1 MIDIKLKKEA
11 QHRRRMRLVNKA
23 LMVAPDKLQS
33 FGRDFKKIWREAYLE
48 YQVKEGLATPE
59 TVLDF
64 EAKKKLRKTISTKSS
79 IQATLGAVLIRNG
92 ERYNFGVVCE
102 RKVTTEFVEYLVD
115 QLQAESSDFGDF
127 KYHLSGTGV
136 GVEAVS
142 DTALG
147 TPIGTA
153 REVGTQA
160 EGATAEIY
168 RSVATIAY
176 VATLAVTEHAIF
188 NEAYVDAQDNGI
200 LLDRSVFAAINVVN
214 GDSIEMTY
222 ELTVQDEA

>member
-1 MIDIKLKKEA
+1 MIDINLKKEA
-11 QHRRRMRLVNKA
+11 QHRRRMRLVNKV
-23 LMVAPDKLQS
+23 LMVLPDKVQS
-33 FGRDFKKIWREAYLE
+33 FGRDFRKIWREAYME
-48 YQVKEGLATPE
+48 YQVKEGI
-59 TVLDF
+59 VQV
-64 EAKKKLRKTISTKSS
+64 KKDKLSRTISSKSS

-92 ERYNFGVVCE
+92 ERYNFGTICE
-102 RKVTTEFVEYLVD
+102 RKVTTEFVEFLVD
-115 QLQAESSDFGDF
+115 QLQTETSAIGDF

-136 GVEAVS
+136 GAEAVS

-176 VATLAVTEHAIF
+176 TDTYAVTEHAIF
-188 NEAYVDAQDNGI
+188 NEAYAAAQADGI
-200 LLDRSVFAAINVVN
+200 LLDRSVFAAINVVDA
-214 GDSIEMTY
+214 DSVEYTY
-222 ELTVQDEA
+222 ELSVQDEV

>member
-1 MIDIKLKKEA
+1 
-11 QHRRRMRLVNKA
+11 MRLVNKA

-48 YQVKEGLATPE
+48 YQVKEGI
-59 TVLDF
+59 VQV
-64 EAKKKLRKTISTKSS
+64 KKDKLSRTISSKSS

-92 ERYNFGVVCE
+92 ERYNFGTICE
-102 RKVTTEFVEYLVD
+102 RKVTTEFVEFLVD
-115 QLQAESSDFGDF
+115 QLQTETSAIGDF

-136 GVEAVS
+136 GAEAVS

-176 VATLAVTEHAIF
+176 TDTYAVTEHAIF
-188 NEAYVDAQDNGI
+188 NEAYVSAQADGI

-214 GDSIEMTY
+214 ADSVEYTY
-222 ELTVQDEA
+222 ELSVQDEV

>member
-48 YQVKEGLATPE
+48 YQVKEGI
-59 TVLDF
+59 VQV
-64 EAKKKLRKTISTKSS
+64 KKDKLSRTISSKSS

-92 ERYNFGVVCE
+92 ERYNFGTICE
-102 RKVTTEFVEYLVD
+102 RKVTTEFVEFLVD
-115 QLQAESSDFGDF
+115 QLQTETSAIGDF

-136 GVEAVS
+136 GAEAVS

-176 VATLAVTEHAIF
+176 TDTYAVTEHAIF
-188 NEAYVDAQDNGI
+188 NEAYVSAQADGI
-200 LLDRSVFAAINVVN
+200 LLDRSVFAAINVVS
-214 GDSIEMTY
+214 GDSVEFTY
-222 ELTVQDEA
+222 ELTVQDEV

>member
-1 MIDIKLKKEA
+1 MIDINLKKEA
-11 QHRRRMRLVNKA
+11 QHRRRMRLVNKV
-23 LMVAPDKLQS
+23 LMVLPDKVQS
-33 FGRDFKKIWREAYLE
+33 FGRDFRKIWREAYME
-48 YQVKEGLATPE
+48 YQVKEGI
-59 TVLDF
+59 VQV
-64 EAKKKLRKTISTKSS
+64 KKDKLSRTISSKSS

>member
-1 MIDIKLKKEA
+1 MIDINLKKEA

-23 LMVAPDKLQS
+23 LMVLPDKVQS
-33 FGRDFKKIWREAYLE
+33 FGRDFRKIWQEAYLE
-48 YQVKEGLATPE
+48 YQVKEGI
-59 TVLDF
+59 VQV
-64 EAKKKLRKTISTKSS
+64 KKDKLSRTISSKSS
-79 IQATLGAVLIRNG
+79 IQATLGAVLIRG
-92 ERYNFGVVCE
+92 EERYNFGIVCE
-102 RKVTTEFVEYLVD
+102 RKVTTEFVEFLVD
-115 QLQAESSDFGDF
+115 QLQTETSAIGDF
-127 KYHLSGTGV
+127 KYHISGTGV
-136 GVEAVS
+136 GAEAVS

-176 VATLAVTEHAIF
+176 TDTYAVTEHAIF
-188 NEAYVDAQDNGI
+188 NEAYVSAQADGI

-214 GDSIEMTY
+214 ADSVEFTY
-222 ELTVQDEA
+222 ELTVQDEV

>member
-59 TVLDF
+59 TILDF
-64 EAKKKLRKTISTKSS
+64 EAKKKLKRTISTKSS

-92 ERYNFGVVCE
+92 ERYNFGTICE
-102 RKVTTEFVEYLVD
+102 RKVTTEFVEFLVD
-115 QLQAESSDFGDF
+115 QLQTETSAIGDF

-136 GVEAVS
+136 GAEAVS

-176 VATLAVTEHAIF
+176 TDTYAVTEHAIF
-188 NEAYVDAQDNGI
+188 NEAYAAAQADGI

-214 GDSIEMTY
+214 ADSVEYTY
-222 ELTVQDEA
+222 ELSVQDEV